1 MPDPARTGWRE
12 PSSLLPL
19 RWGSYRLRYLA
30 GLGLAIAGG
39 LLVQVTSTYSLG
51 VLPIGLF
58 LHILG
63 WCILPGI
70 GWRRV
75 LAAAFSA
82 LTTILLLNGATSMV
96 FLIMPLAA
104 WLFLRQRPIASY
116 SVLLV
121 PAISAYIL
129 SQVFSE
135 YGWGVLVLTIAL
147 VVLAAAAWLGRSLA
161 VISRQRPA
169 KSR

>member
-1 MPDPARTGWRE
+1 MPDSVPTGWRE

-30 GLGLAIAGG
+30 GLGLAISGG

-70 GWRRV
+70 GGRRV

-82 LTTILLLNGATSMV
+82 LTTILLLNGATSIV
-96 FLIMPLAA
+96 FLVMPLAA
-104 WLFLRQRPIASY
+104 WLFLRQRPILSY
-116 SVLLV
+116 SVL
-121 PAISAYIL
+121 AIPVVSAYIL
-129 SQVFSE
+129 AQAFPD
-135 YGWGVLVLTIAL
+135 YGWGALVLSFAL
-147 VVLAAAAWLGRSLA
+147 AMLAGAAWLGRSLA
-161 VISRQRPA
+161 VISRQRTA

>member
-1 MPDPARTGWRE
+1 MGDPVRLGWRE

-19 RWGSYRLRYLA
+19 RWSSYRTRYLA
-30 GLGLAIAGG
+30 GLSLAVVGG
-39 LLVQVTSTYSLG
+39 LIVQVTSTYSLG

-75 LAAAFSA
+75 IGAAISA

-96 FLIMPLAA
+96 FLTMPLAA
-104 WLFLRQRPIASY
+104 WLFLRQRPLASY
-116 SVLLV
+116 AALIV
-121 PAISAYIL
+121 PAIAAYIL
-129 SQVFSE
+129 AQAFPE
-135 YGWGVLVLTIAL
+135 YGWGALVLAIAGI
-147 VVLAAAAWLGRSLA
+147 VLAGAAWLGRSLA
-161 VISRQRPA
+161 VISRRRTA